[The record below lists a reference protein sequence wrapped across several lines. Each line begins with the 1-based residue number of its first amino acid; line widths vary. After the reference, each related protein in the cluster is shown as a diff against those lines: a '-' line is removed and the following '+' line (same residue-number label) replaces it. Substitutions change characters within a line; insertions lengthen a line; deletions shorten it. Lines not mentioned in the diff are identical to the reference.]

1 MRRLGLMFVGLGT
14 SLCVVSAVWF
24 GGCASSRKQALLP
37 AVMTQKAPDA
47 TPVGSE
53 ACEDC
58 HDDPPA
64 FYKESYH
71 RLAFFQEGK
80 GVGCE
85 SCHGNGSIHVDNGDY
100 EGQLV
105 GSEDLESMN
114 EAERTALCQT
124 CHQDDFPLWPTTDHA
139 RSQVGCWDCH
149 PGDLHS
155 PPGQTIAVKPK
166 IHGQSDYE
174 YCVQCH
180 ESTGLEFNLQFHH
193 RVPEEQMK
201 CGDCHPIHGEPRT
214 NPLVQEQN
222 GTCNGCHPEIRGP
235 WVFEHLGM
243 DEGCESC
250 HAPHGSI
257 NNKLLVSNDNSLCI
271 QCHFQ
276 EPYGF
281 FGRQPHAQ
289 FLSGGALCYDCH
301 FQVHGSN
308 TDRNFNPR
316 RQ

>member
-1 MRRLGLMFVGLGT
+1 MRRLGLMFLGLGT
-14 SLCVVSAVWF
+14 SLCVVSGVWF

-37 AVMTQKAPDA
+37 AVMTHKAPDA
-47 TPVGSE
+47 MPVGSE

-58 HDDPPA
+58 HDDPPD
-64 FYKESYH
+64 FYKKSYH
-71 RLAFFQEGK
+71 RLAFFQEGR

-105 GSEDLESMN
+105 GSEDLEGLS
-114 EAERTALCQT
+114 EAERSALCQT

-139 RSQVGCWDCH
+139 RNQVGCWDCH

-201 CGDCHPIHGEPRT
+201 CSDCHPIHGEPRT
-214 NPLVQEQN
+214 NPLIAETN

-243 DEGCESC
+243 DEGCDSC

-257 NNKLLVSNDNSLCI
+257 NNKLLVSNDNSICI

-276 EPYGF
+276 EPYSF